1 MVEKFNGFTIVRV
14 ENDRSAREKFYRIDI
29 IYRPVK
35 NWLDEIIQCYFL
47 IEMHLAY
54 MGLFNNGDKIEYS
67 TASQCFYCSNFYGRK
82 DKCDIHVTNCTGQP
96 GINCDFSMQNL
107 VAFEGIL
114 KYEGDLPLTVYID
127 FEKTAPTDS
136 LFSEILYS
144 QEYLLMAVSDK
155 NICDK

>member
-1 MVEKFNGFTIVRV
+1 
-14 ENDRSAREKFYRIDI
+14 
-29 IYRPVK
+29 
-35 NWLDEIIQCYFL
+35 
-47 IEMHLAY
+47 
-54 MGLFNNGDKIEYS
+54 
-67 TASQCFYCSNFYGRK
+67 
-82 DKCDIHVTNCTGQP
+82 
-96 GINCDFSMQNL
+96 MQNL

-144 QEYLLMAVSDK
+144 QEYLLMAVPDK